1 MSIKISIINAFLR
14 KLTCLCTKEAMQLLL
29 KGSFAQV
36 NCHGMSHWN
45 KFNKKC
51 FILSLFWM
59 IWRSRYV
66 ESYFTLLML
75 KFFLKTMVY
84 VRDEFNM
91 EVRWWSIESSCK
103 IVRNSITTFE
113 AKHIARSYIK
123 KLRYHGQGWLFQGW
137 LAEPAWLRDSLEK
150 FLEKFLEKRLS
161 AV

>member
-1 MSIKISIINAFLR
+1 MPLEGNYLVCAHKKQCSCYSR
-14 KLTCLCTKEAMQLLL
+14 GRLL
-29 KGSFAQV
+29 KLIAMV
-36 NCHGMSHWN
+36 WAIKMNLTRN
-45 KFNKKC
+45 
-51 FILSLFWM
+51 ILSFLCFSM
-59 IWRSRYV
+59 IWRSGYV
-66 ESYFTLLML
+66 ESYVTLLML
-75 KFFLKTMVY
+75 KIFLKTMLY

-91 EVRWWSIESSCK
+91 EVCWWSIESSCK